1 MAVNNGRNG
10 YREPLFLGRPANI
23 AAKLASNNNAVGIY
37 LSNEAREAIEL
48 DEFDLPAKVRLTGDE
63 VAQSEDCPAH
73 LPVFTVSSRSF

>member
-1 MAVNNGRNG
+1 MAINNGRNG

-23 AAKLASNNNAVGIY
+23 AAKLA
-37 LSNEAREAIEL
+37 SNEAREAIEL

-73 LPVFTVSSRSF
+73 LPVFTVSSGSF